1 MGFPF
6 FIPALGSQLILGAY
20 ARIAKRETVRQ
31 VPTRPV
37 FTITAL
43 IPCKNESKRLPY
55 ALASLARQTRRAD
68 KVVII
73 DDGSTDNT
81 FEVANLMKEFVD
93 LNIEVIRREKSIGKT
108 PSLKMV
114 VKTCGT
120 DKLLIFDAD
129 TILEDN
135 YIEKI
140 VIPHYDGRVSCSYGI
155 VKPLSRDYKRKYYK
169 DVVKPLVTKMDGNR
183 EELLSQSVREF
194 SNVVLSDNEEVKEV
208 KNVNGFFSDLGYY
221 INEWSVVK
229 YREALY
235 SMDQYFVKDTQMRMF
250 NTTLFPIGCGV
261 LYDVKKL
268 RKVFD
273 KYESSLGDNLTT
285 SEDIFVGFEF
295 CNTGYVNCQVKSTH
309 MWTTEP
315 KIKRLTPQLILWS
328 SSFIQSAY
336 YFGNMT
342 KRFRRNGSEK
352 PFGLFILPQIFE
364 KVTYPL
370 VLVYMACA
378 MKPILSVAT
387 LVFEFITFFLLAYF
401 STPAKERNGLI
412 TSIVVAEPIRLMSI
426 PVDFYIL
433 YKFCKDLVKGNRNWR
448 K

>member
-1 MGFPF
+1 MGSPF
-6 FIPALGSQLILGAY
+6 FIPALGSQLLLGAY
-20 ARIAKRETVRQ
+20 ARIAKKETVKQ
-31 VPTRPV
+31 VPTKLS
-37 FTITAL
+37 FTITVL
-43 IPCKNESKRLPY
+43 IPCKNEAKRLPY
-55 ALASLARQTRRAD
+55 ALASLARQTRKVD
-68 KVVII
+68 KVVIV

-81 FEVANLMKEFVD
+81 FEVASLMKELID

-114 VKTCGT
+114 VKSCGT
-120 DKLLIFDAD
+120 DKILIFDAD
-129 TILEDN
+129 TILEDD

-140 VIPHYDGRVSCSYGI
+140 VIPHYNGRVSCSYGI
-155 VKPLSRDYKRKYYK
+155 VKPLDRDYKRKFYK
-169 DVVKPLVTKMDGNR
+169 DVVEPLVTKMDGKR
-183 EELLSQSVREF
+183 EELPLQSESKISKMV
-194 SNVVLSDNEEVKEV
+194 SADNKEI
-208 KNVNGFFSDLGYY
+208 KGFFSNLSYY
-221 INEWSVVK
+221 INEWPVIK

-235 SMDQYFVKDTQMRMF
+235 SMDQYFIKDTQMRMF

-315 KIKRLTPQLILWS
+315 KIKRLSPQLFLWS

-342 KRFRRNGSEK
+342 KRLRRNGQEK
-352 PFGLFILPQIFE
+352 PFGLFILPQIVE
-364 KVTYPL
+364 KITYPL
-370 VLVYMACA
+370 VLLYMAYVIE
-378 MKPILSVAT
+378 PIWSVIT
-387 LVFEFITFFLLAYF
+387 IGIEFVTFFLLAYF
-401 STPAKERNGLI
+401 ATPAKERNGLI
-412 TSIVVAEPIRLMSI
+412 TSLVVAEPIRLMSV

-433 YKFCKDLVKGNRNWR
+433 YRFCKDLIRGNRNWR

>member
-1 MGFPF
+1 MGSPF

-20 ARIAKRETVRQ
+20 ARIAKKETVKQ
-31 VPTRPV
+31 VSTKLA

-43 IPCKNESKRLPY
+43 IPCKNEAKRLPY
-55 ALASLARQTRRAD
+55 ALASLARQTRKVD
-68 KVVII
+68 KVVIV

-81 FEVANLMKEFVD
+81 FEVASLMKELID

-114 VKTCGT
+114 VKSCGT
-120 DKLLIFDAD
+120 DKILIFDAD
-129 TILEDN
+129 TILEDD

-140 VIPHYDGRVSCSYGI
+140 VIPHYNGKVSCSYGI
-155 VKPLSRDYKRKYYK
+155 VKPLNRDYKRKFYK
-169 DVVKPLVTKMDGNR
+169 DIVEPLVTKMDR
-183 EELLSQSVREF
+183 KIEELPLQSTSKLSKI
-194 SNVVLSDNEEVKEV
+194 VLSDNME
-208 KNVNGFFSDLGYY
+208 VNGSFSNLSYY
-221 INEWSVVK
+221 INEWPIIK

-235 SMDQYFVKDTQMRMF
+235 SMDQFFTKATQMRML

-268 RKVFD
+268 GKVFD

-295 CNTGYVNCQVKSTH
+295 CNTGYINYQVRSTH

-315 KIKRLTPQLILWS
+315 KIKRLSPQLVLWG
-328 SSFIQSAY
+328 SSFVQSAY
-336 YFGNMT
+336 YFGDMT
-342 KRFRRNGSEK
+342 KRFRKNDQEK

-370 VLVYMACA
+370 VLIYMAY
-378 MKPILSVAT
+378 MIEPIFSIAT

-401 STPAKERNGLI
+401 STPAKERNGLV
-412 TSIVVAEPIRLMSI
+412 TSLVVAEPIRLMSI
-426 PVDFYIL
+426 SVDFYIL
-433 YKFCKDLVKGNRNWR
+433 YKFCKDLIKGNRNWR

>member
-1 MGFPF
+1 MGSPF
-6 FIPALGSQLILGAY
+6 FIPAVGSQLLLGVY
-20 ARIAKRETVRQ
+20 ARIGKKEIVKQ
-31 VPTRPV
+31 VSTKLS
-37 FTITAL
+37 FTITVL
-43 IPCKNESKRLPY
+43 IPCKNEAKRLPY

-68 KVVII
+68 KVVIV

-81 FEVANLMKEFVD
+81 FEVANLMKDLID

-114 VKTCGT
+114 VKSCGT
-120 DKLLIFDAD
+120 DKILIFDAD
-129 TILEDN
+129 TILEDD

-140 VIPHYDGRVSCSYGI
+140 VIPHYNGRVSCSYGI
-155 VKPLSRDYKRKYYK
+155 VKPLNRDYKRKFYK
-169 DVVKPLVTKMDGNR
+169 DILEPLVTKMSGKM
-183 EELLSQSVREF
+183 EELPSQSINKL
-194 SNVVLSDNEEVKEV
+194 SNIVLSDNNEVKGIISEL
-208 KNVNGFFSDLGYY
+208 SYY

-235 SMDQYFVKDTQMRMF
+235 SMDQYFIKDTQMRVF
-250 NTTLFPIGCGV
+250 CTTLFPIGCGV
-261 LYDVKKL
+261 LYDVRKL

-295 CNTGYVNCQVKSTH
+295 CNSGLVNYQVRSTH

-315 KIKRLTPQLILWS
+315 KLKRLAPQLVLWG
-328 SSFIQSAY
+328 SSFVQSAY

-342 KRFRRNGSEK
+342 KRFRRKGSEK

-370 VLVYMACA
+370 VLIYMAYTIE
-378 MKPILSVAT
+378 PIWPVIT
-387 LVFEFITFFLLAYF
+387 LIFEFITFFLLAYF
-401 STPAKERNGLI
+401 STPAKERKGLV
-412 TSIVVAEPIRLMSI
+412 TSLFVAEPIRLMSI
-426 PVDFYIL
+426 PVDFYIF
-433 YKFCKDLVKGNRNWR
+433 YKFCKDLIKGNRNWR